1 MGIAEADCRKR
12 ELSQW
17 AMRKRGI
24 ARGLI
29 RVTSRDP
36 AEIAGRGLG
45 GCITISTGGSR
56 SRLLGSA
63 ALSSISMK
71 LSE

>member
-1 MGIAEADCRKR
+1 
-12 ELSQW
+12 
-17 AMRKRGI
+17 MRKRGI

-45 GCITISTGGSR
+45 GCITISIGGSR